1 MLICNDMKA
10 IKYLFSILAIALVC
24 SACVDY
30 SDASEA
36 VTVKVQLQLPDV
48 LKGHMS
54 LEGHTVSLQL
64 NGVTYSAQTDAAGV
78 ATFSNIVPDV
88 YNISTSW
95 DITSSEYNRI
105 TGSSQVNDGATV
117 SGSLNAQ
124 LINGSQPLLLTTT
137 LSVKRDIVISK
148 IYAAG
153 SKDKN
158 NKRYVAGQ
166 YIELYNQSNDSV
178 DVAGLYIGLLETDVP
193 QAYTLENLKTNYA
206 DSVVLV
212 KQVFRIPTDK
222 HYMVAPGGTVLL
234 VNSAV
239 DHSLNSPME
248 HSLLKAD
255 FEAKDVKGKMLNN
268 PEVPALQ
275 NVFNIY
281 SGISYMNILT
291 TGQGVVIFRSSA
303 DISQL
308 KLTYKFG
315 KTSGTQYGL
324 LPKRYII
331 DGVDFIRHKATGTD
345 VGEKRLYGDIDAGYI
360 SINATAGLSGEV
372 VYRKVTSKTAAG
384 QSILMDTNNSSNDF
398 QVSTTIAPRTF

>member
-1 MLICNDMKA
+1 MKA
-10 IKYLFSILAIALVC
+10 IKYLFSILTVALVF
-24 SACVDY
+24 SSCVDY
-30 SDASEA
+30 SDASEVVIA
-36 VTVKVQLQLPDV
+36 KVQLQLPDE
-48 LKGHMS
+48 LNGHMT

-88 YNISTSW
+88 YNISASW

-105 TGSSQVNDGATV
+105 TGSSQVINGATV
-117 SGSLNAQ
+117 SGSLNSQ
-124 LINGSQPLLLTTT
+124 LINGSEPLLLTTT

-153 SKDKN
+153 SKDNN

-222 HYMVAPGGTVLL
+222 SYKVAPGGTVLL
-234 VNSAV
+234 VNSAI
-239 DHSLNSPME
+239 DHSLNSPLE
-248 HSLLKAD
+248 HSLLNAN

-331 DGVDFIRHKATGTD
+331 DGVDFLRHKATGTD
-345 VGEKRLYGDIDAGYI
+345 VGEKRLYNDIDAGYI

-372 VYRKVTSKTAAG
+372 IYRKTASTEAG
-384 QSILMDTNNSSNDF
+384 GHSILMDTNNSTNDF
-398 QVSTTIAPRTF
+398 QVSTSVTP

>member
-10 IKYLFSILAIALVC
+10 IKYLFSILTVALVF
-24 SACVDY
+24 SSCVDY

-36 VTVKVQLQLPDV
+36 VTVKVQLQLPDE
-48 LKGHMS
+48 LNGHMT
-54 LEGHTVSLQL
+54 LVGHTVSLQL

-88 YNISTSW
+88 YNISASW

-105 TGSSQVNDGATV
+105 TGSSQVINGATV
-117 SGSLNAQ
+117 SGSLNSQ
-124 LINGSQPLLLTTT
+124 LINGSEPLLLTTT

-153 SKDKN
+153 SKDNN

-222 HYMVAPGGTVLL
+222 SYKVAPGGTVLL
-234 VNSAV
+234 VNSAI
-239 DHSLNSPME
+239 DHSLNSPLE
-248 HSLLKAD
+248 HSLLNAN

-331 DGVDFIRHKATGTD
+331 DGVDFLRHKATGTD
-345 VGEKRLYGDIDAGYI
+345 VGEKRLYNDIDAGYI

-372 VYRKVTSKTAAG
+372 IYRKTASAAAG
-384 QSILMDTNNSSNDF
+384 GHSILMDTNNSTNDF
-398 QVSTTIAPRTF
+398 QVSTSVTP

>member
-10 IKYLFSILAIALVC
+10 IKYLFSILTVALVF
-24 SACVDY
+24 SSCVDY
-30 SDASEA
+30 SDASEVVIA
-36 VTVKVQLQLPDV
+36 KVQLQLPDE
-48 LKGHMS
+48 LNGHMT

-88 YNISTSW
+88 YNISASW

-105 TGSSQVNDGATV
+105 TGSSQVINGATV
-117 SGSLNAQ
+117 SGSLNSQ
-124 LINGSQPLLLTTT
+124 LINGSEPLLLTTT

-153 SKDKN
+153 SKDNN

-222 HYMVAPGGTVLL
+222 SYKVAPGGTVLL
-234 VNSAV
+234 VNSAI
-239 DHSLNSPME
+239 DHSLNSPLE
-248 HSLLKAD
+248 HSLLNAN

-331 DGVDFIRHKATGTD
+331 DGVDFLRHKATGTD
-345 VGEKRLYGDIDAGYI
+345 VGEKRLYNDIDAGYI

-372 VYRKVTSKTAAG
+372 IYRKTASTEAG
-384 QSILMDTNNSSNDF
+384 GHSILMDTNNSTNDF
-398 QVSTTIAPRTF
+398 QVSTSVTP

>member
-10 IKYLFSILAIALVC
+10 IKYLFSILTVALVF
-24 SACVDY
+24 SSCVDY

-36 VTVKVQLQLPDV
+36 VTAKVHLQLPDE
-48 LKGHMS
+48 LNGHMT

-88 YNISTSW
+88 YNISASW

-105 TGSSQVNDGATV
+105 TGSSQVINGATV
-117 SGSLNAQ
+117 SGSLNSQ
-124 LINGSQPLLLTTT
+124 LINGSEPLLLTTT

-153 SKDKN
+153 SKDNN

-222 HYMVAPGGTVLL
+222 SYKVAPGGTVLL
-234 VNSAV
+234 VNSAI
-239 DHSLNSPME
+239 DHSLNSPLE
-248 HSLLKAD
+248 HSLLNAN

-291 TGQGVVIFRSSA
+291 TGQSVVIFRSSA

-331 DGVDFIRHKATGTD
+331 DGVDFLRHKATGTD
-345 VGEKRLYGDIDAGYI
+345 VGEKRLYNDIDAGYI

-372 VYRKVTSKTAAG
+372 VYRKTASTTAG
-384 QSILMDTNNSSNDF
+384 GHNILMDTNNSTNDF
-398 QVSTTIAPRTF
+398 QVSTSVTP

>member
-1 MLICNDMKA
+1 M
-10 IKYLFSILAIALVC
+10 
-24 SACVDY
+24 
-30 SDASEA
+30 
-36 VTVKVQLQLPDV
+36 
-48 LKGHMS
+48 
-54 LEGHTVSLQL
+54 
-64 NGVTYSAQTDAAGV
+64 
-78 ATFSNIVPDV
+78 
-88 YNISTSW
+88 
-95 DITSSEYNRI
+95 
-105 TGSSQVNDGATV
+105 
-117 SGSLNAQ
+117 
-124 LINGSQPLLLTTT
+124 LLTTT

-153 SKDKN
+153 SKDNN

-222 HYMVAPGGTVLL
+222 SYKVAPGGTVLL
-234 VNSAV
+234 VNSAI
-239 DHSLNSPME
+239 DHSLNSPLE
-248 HSLLKAD
+248 HSLLNAN

-315 KTSGTQYGL
+315 KISGTQYGL

-331 DGVDFIRHKATGTD
+331 DGV
-345 VGEKRLYGDIDAGYI
+345 
-360 SINATAGLSGEV
+360 
-372 VYRKVTSKTAAG
+372 
-384 QSILMDTNNSSNDF
+384 
-398 QVSTTIAPRTF
+398 

>member
-1 MLICNDMKA
+1 MKA
-10 IKYLFSILAIALVC
+10 IKYLFSILTVALVF
-24 SACVDY
+24 SSCVDY
-30 SDASEA
+30 SDASEVVIA
-36 VTVKVQLQLPDV
+36 KVQLQLPDE
-48 LKGHMS
+48 LNGHMT

-88 YNISTSW
+88 YNISASW

-105 TGSSQVNDGATV
+105 TGSSQVINGATV
-117 SGSLNAQ
+117 SGSLNSQ
-124 LINGSQPLLLTTT
+124 LINGSEPLLLTTT

-153 SKDKN
+153 SKDNN

-222 HYMVAPGGTVLL
+222 SYKVAPGGTVLL
-234 VNSAV
+234 VNSAI
-239 DHSLNSPME
+239 DHSLNSPLE
-248 HSLLKAD
+248 HSLLNVN

-331 DGVDFIRHKATGTD
+331 DGVDFLRHKATGTD
-345 VGEKRLYGDIDAGYI
+345 VGEKRLYNDIDAGYI

-372 VYRKVTSKTAAG
+372 IYRKTASTEAG
-384 QSILMDTNNSSNDF
+384 GHSILMDTNNSTNDF
-398 QVSTTIAPRTF
+398 QVSTSVTP

>member
-1 MLICNDMKA
+1 MKA
-10 IKYLFSILAIALVC
+10 IKYLFSILTVALVF
-24 SACVDY
+24 SSCVDY

-36 VTVKVQLQLPDV
+36 VTAKVRLQLPDE
-48 LKGHMS
+48 LNGHMT

-88 YNISTSW
+88 YNISASW

-105 TGSSQVNDGATV
+105 TGSSQVINGATV
-117 SGSLNAQ
+117 SGSLNSQ
-124 LINGSQPLLLTTT
+124 LINGSEPLLLTTT

-153 SKDKN
+153 SKDNN
-158 NKRYVAGQ
+158 NKRYVVGQ

-222 HYMVAPGGTVLL
+222 SYKVAPGGTVLL
-234 VNSAV
+234 VNSAI
-239 DHSLNSPME
+239 DHSLNSPLE
-248 HSLLKAD
+248 HSLLNAN

-331 DGVDFIRHKATGTD
+331 DGVDFLRHKATGTD
-345 VGEKRLYGDIDAGYI
+345 VGEKRLYNDIDAGYI
-360 SINATAGLSGEV
+360 SINATVGLSGEV
-372 VYRKVTSKTAAG
+372 IYRKTASTSVG
-384 QSILMDTNNSSNDF
+384 GHSILMDTNNSTNDF
-398 QVSTTIAPRTF
+398 EVSTSVTP

>member
-10 IKYLFSILAIALVC
+10 IKYLFSILTVALVF
-24 SACVDY
+24 SSCVDY
-30 SDASEA
+30 SDASEVVIA
-36 VTVKVQLQLPDV
+36 KVQLQLPDE
-48 LKGHMS
+48 LRGHTT

-64 NGVTYSAQTDAAGV
+64 KGVTYSAQTDAAGI
-78 ATFSNIVPDV
+78 ATFPNIVPDV
-88 YNISTSW
+88 YNISASW
-95 DITSSEYNRI
+95 DITSSEYNRL
-105 TGSSQVNDGATV
+105 TGSSQVINGATV
-117 SGSLNAQ
+117 SGSLNSQ
-124 LINGSQPLLLTTT
+124 LINGSEPLLLTTT

-153 SKDKN
+153 SKGNN

-222 HYMVAPGGTVLL
+222 SYKVAPGGTVLL
-234 VNSAV
+234 VNSAI
-239 DHSLNSPME
+239 DHSLNSPLE
-248 HSLLKAD
+248 HSLLNAN

-331 DGVDFIRHKATGTD
+331 DGVDFLRHKATGTD
-345 VGEKRLYGDIDAGYI
+345 VGEKRLYNDIDAGYI

-372 VYRKVTSKTAAG
+372 IYRKTSSIAAG
-384 QSILMDTNNSSNDF
+384 GHNILMDTNNSTNDF
-398 QVSTTIAPRTF
+398 EVSTSVTP

>member
-10 IKYLFSILAIALVC
+10 IKYLFSILTVALVF
-24 SACVDY
+24 SSCVDY

-36 VTVKVQLQLPDV
+36 VTAKVQLQLPDE
-48 LKGHMS
+48 LNGHMT

-64 NGVTYSAQTDAAGV
+64 NGVTYSTQTDAAGV

-88 YNISTSW
+88 YNISASW

-105 TGSSQVNDGATV
+105 TGSSQVINGATV
-117 SGSLNAQ
+117 SGSLNSQ
-124 LINGSQPLLLTTT
+124 LINGSEPLLLTTT

-153 SKDKN
+153 SKDNN

-222 HYMVAPGGTVLL
+222 SYKVAPGGTVLL
-234 VNSAV
+234 VNSAI
-239 DHSLNSPME
+239 DHSLNSPLE
-248 HSLLKAD
+248 HSLLNAN
-255 FEAKDVKGKMLNN
+255 FEAKDVKGKILNN

-308 KLTYKFG
+308 KLTYSLARRAVHSMDFYQ
-315 KTSGTQYGL
+315 SVIL
-324 LPKRYII
+324 LMVLISF
-331 DGVDFIRHKATGTD
+331 VIRQQERTLVRSVFTMTLML
-345 VGEKRLYGDIDAGYI
+345 VIYVLMQQQVCRVRLSIVRQLLQQQADIAFSWI
-360 SINATAGLSGEV
+360 QTIV
-372 VYRKVTSKTAAG
+372 
-384 QSILMDTNNSSNDF
+384 LMIF
-398 QVSTTIAPRTF
+398 RCQHR

>member
-1 MLICNDMKA
+1 MKA
-10 IKYLFSILAIALVC
+10 IKYLFSILTVALVF
-24 SACVDY
+24 SSCVDY

-36 VTVKVQLQLPDV
+36 VTVKVQLQLPDE
-48 LKGHMS
+48 LNGHMT
-54 LEGHTVSLQL
+54 LVGHTVSLQL

-88 YNISTSW
+88 YNISASW

-105 TGSSQVNDGATV
+105 TGSSQVINGATV
-117 SGSLNAQ
+117 SGSLNSQ
-124 LINGSQPLLLTTT
+124 LINGSEPLLLTTT

-153 SKDKN
+153 SKDNN

-222 HYMVAPGGTVLL
+222 SYKVAPGGTVLL
-234 VNSAV
+234 VNSAI
-239 DHSLNSPME
+239 DHSLNSPLE
-248 HSLLKAD
+248 HSLLNAN

-331 DGVDFIRHKATGTD
+331 DGVDFLRHKATGTD
-345 VGEKRLYGDIDAGYI
+345 VGEKRLYNDIDAGYI

-372 VYRKVTSKTAAG
+372 VYRKTASAAAG
-384 QSILMDTNNSSNDF
+384 GHNILMDTNNSTNDF
-398 QVSTTIAPRTF
+398 QVSTSVTP

>member
-1 MLICNDMKA
+1 M
-10 IKYLFSILAIALVC
+10 
-24 SACVDY
+24 
-30 SDASEA
+30 
-36 VTVKVQLQLPDV
+36 T
-48 LKGHMS
+48 

-64 NGVTYSAQTDAAGV
+64 NGVTYSTQTDAAGV

-88 YNISTSW
+88 YNISASW

-153 SKDKN
+153 SKDNN

-193 QAYTLENLKTNYA
+193 QAYTLDNLKTNYA

-291 TGQGVVIFRSSA
+291 TGQGVVIFRTSA

-315 KTSGTQYGL
+315 KTSGVQYGL

-331 DGVDFIRHKATGTD
+331 DGVDFLRHKATGTD

-372 VYRKVTSKTAAG
+372 VYRKVTSTTAAG

>member
-36 VTVKVQLQLPDV
+36 VTAKVQLQLPDV

-105 TGSSQVNDGATV
+105 TGSSQVINGATV
-117 SGSLNAQ
+117 SGSLNSQ
-124 LINGSQPLLLTTT
+124 LINGSEPLLLTTT

-153 SKDKN
+153 SKDN

-193 QAYTLENLKTNYA
+193 QAYTLDNLKTNYA

-331 DGVDFIRHKATGTD
+331 DGVDFLRHKATGTD
-345 VGEKRLYGDIDAGYI
+345 VGEKRLYNDIDAGYI

-372 VYRKVTSKTAAG
+372 VYRKVTSTTAVG
-384 QSILMDTNNSSNDF
+384 QAILMDTNNSSNDF

>member
-10 IKYLFSILAIALVC
+10 IKYLFSILTVALVF
-24 SACVDY
+24 SSCVDY

-36 VTVKVQLQLPDV
+36 VTAKVQLQLPDE
-48 LKGHMS
+48 LNGHMT

-88 YNISTSW
+88 YNISASW

-105 TGSSQVNDGATV
+105 TGSSQVINGATV
-117 SGSLNAQ
+117 SGSLNSQ
-124 LINGSQPLLLTTT
+124 LINGSEPLLLTTT
-137 LSVKRDIVISK
+137 LSIKRDIVISK

-153 SKDKN
+153 SKDNN

-178 DVAGLYIGLLETDVP
+178 DFAGLYIGLLETDVP

-222 HYMVAPGGTVLL
+222 SYKVAPGGTVLL
-234 VNSAV
+234 VNSAI
-239 DHSLNSPME
+239 DHSLNSPLE
-248 HSLLKAD
+248 HSLLNAN

-331 DGVDFIRHKATGTD
+331 DGVDFLRHKAIGTD
-345 VGEKRLYGDIDAGYI
+345 VGEKRLYNDIDAGYI

-372 VYRKVTSKTAAG
+372 IYRKTASTAAG
-384 QSILMDTNNSSNDF
+384 GHSILMDTNNSTNDF
-398 QVSTTIAPRTF
+398 QVSTSVTP

>member
-1 MLICNDMKA
+1 M
-10 IKYLFSILAIALVC
+10 
-24 SACVDY
+24 
-30 SDASEA
+30 
-36 VTVKVQLQLPDV
+36 VQ
-48 LKGHMS
+48 
-54 LEGHTVSLQL
+54 
-64 NGVTYSAQTDAAGV
+64 
-78 ATFSNIVPDV
+78 
-88 YNISTSW
+88 
-95 DITSSEYNRI
+95 
-105 TGSSQVNDGATV
+105 TV
-117 SGSLNAQ
+117 SGSLNSQ
-124 LINGSQPLLLTTT
+124 LINGSEPLLLTTT

-153 SKDKN
+153 SKDKTIN
-158 NKRYVAGQ
+158 DMLQVSISNF
-166 YIELYNQSNDSV
+166 IINLNDSV

-193 QAYTLENLKTNYA
+193 QAYTLDNLKTNYA

-308 KLTYKFG
+308 KLTYKVWQD
-315 KTSGTQYGL
+315 KRCSVWTST
-324 LPKRYII
+324 
-331 DGVDFIRHKATGTD
+331 KA
-345 VGEKRLYGDIDAGYI
+345 LYH
-360 SINATAGLSGEV
+360 
-372 VYRKVTSKTAAG
+372 
-384 QSILMDTNNSSNDF
+384 
-398 QVSTTIAPRTF
+398 

>member
-10 IKYLFSILAIALVC
+10 IKYLFSLLTIALVF
-24 SACVDY
+24 SSCVDY
-30 SDASEA
+30 SDASE
-36 VTVKVQLQLPDV
+36 VQLQLPDE
-48 LKGHMS
+48 LNGHMT

-88 YNISTSW
+88 YNISASW

-105 TGSSQVNDGATV
+105 TGSSQVINGATV
-117 SGSLNAQ
+117 SGSLNSQ
-124 LINGSQPLLLTTT
+124 LINGSEPLLLTTT

-153 SKDKN
+153 SKDNN

-222 HYMVAPGGTVLL
+222 SYKVAPGGTVLL
-234 VNSAV
+234 VNSAI
-239 DHSLNSPME
+239 DHSLNSPLE
-248 HSLLKAD
+248 HSLLNAN

-308 KLTYKFG
+308 KFTYKFG

-331 DGVDFIRHKATGTD
+331 DGVDFLRHKATGTD
-345 VGEKRLYGDIDAGYI
+345 VGEKRLYNDIDAGYI
-360 SINATAGLSGEV
+360 CINATAGLSGEV
-372 VYRKVTSKTAAG
+372 IYRKTASTSAG
-384 QSILMDTNNSSNDF
+384 GHSILMDTNNSTNDF
-398 QVSTTIAPRTF
+398 QVSTSVTP

>member
-10 IKYLFSILAIALVC
+10 IKYLFSILTVALVF
-24 SACVDY
+24 SSCVDY
-30 SDASEA
+30 SDASEVVIA
-36 VTVKVQLQLPDV
+36 KVQLQLPDE
-48 LKGHMS
+48 LNGHMT

-105 TGSSQVNDGATV
+105 TGSSQVINGATV
-117 SGSLNAQ
+117 SGSLNSQ
-124 LINGSQPLLLTTT
+124 LINGSEPLLLTTT

-153 SKDKN
+153 SKDNN

-222 HYMVAPGGTVLL
+222 SYKVAPGGTVLL
-234 VNSAV
+234 VNSAI
-239 DHSLNSPME
+239 DHSLNSPLE
-248 HSLLKAD
+248 HSLLNAN

-331 DGVDFIRHKATGTD
+331 DGVDFLRHKATGTD
-345 VGEKRLYGDIDAGYI
+345 VGEKRLYNDIDAGYI

-372 VYRKVTSKTAAG
+372 IYRKTASTEAG
-384 QSILMDTNNSSNDF
+384 GHSILMDTNNSTNDF
-398 QVSTTIAPRTF
+398 QVSTSVTP

>member
-1 MLICNDMKA
+1 MKA
-10 IKYLFSILAIALVC
+10 IKYLFSILTVALVF
-24 SACVDY
+24 SSCVDY

-36 VTVKVQLQLPDV
+36 VTVKVQLQLPDE
-48 LKGHMS
+48 LNGHMT
-54 LEGHTVSLQL
+54 LVGHTVSLQL

-88 YNISTSW
+88 YNISASW

-105 TGSSQVNDGATV
+105 TGSSQVINGATV
-117 SGSLNAQ
+117 SGSLNSQ
-124 LINGSQPLLLTTT
+124 LINGSEPLLLTTT

-153 SKDKN
+153 SKDNN

-222 HYMVAPGGTVLL
+222 SYKVAPGGTVLL
-234 VNSAV
+234 VNSAI
-239 DHSLNSPME
+239 DHSLNSPLE
-248 HSLLKAD
+248 HSLLNAN

-331 DGVDFIRHKATGTD
+331 DGVDFLRHKATGTD
-345 VGEKRLYGDIDAGYI
+345 VGEKRLYNDIDAGYI

-372 VYRKVTSKTAAG
+372 IYRKTASAAAG
-384 QSILMDTNNSSNDF
+384 GHSILMDTNNSTNDF
-398 QVSTTIAPRTF
+398 QVSTSVTP

>member
-1 MLICNDMKA
+1 MKA

-36 VTVKVQLQLPDV
+36 VTAKVQLQLPDV

-105 TGSSQVNDGATV
+105 TGSSQVINGATV
-117 SGSLNAQ
+117 SGSLNSQ
-124 LINGSQPLLLTTT
+124 LINGSEPLLLTTT

-153 SKDKN
+153 SKDN

-193 QAYTLENLKTNYA
+193 QAYTLDNLKTNYA

-331 DGVDFIRHKATGTD
+331 DGVDFLRHKATGTD
-345 VGEKRLYGDIDAGYI
+345 VGEKRLYNDIDAGYI

-372 VYRKVTSKTAAG
+372 VYRKVTSTTAVG
-384 QSILMDTNNSSNDF
+384 QAILMDTNNSSNDF

>member
-1 MLICNDMKA
+1 MLICNEMKA
-10 IKYLFSILAIALVC
+10 IKYLFSILTVALVF
-24 SACVDY
+24 SSCVDY
-30 SDASEA
+30 SDALEA
-36 VTVKVQLQLPDV
+36 VTAKVQLQLPDE
-48 LKGHMS
+48 LNGHMT

-88 YNISTSW
+88 YNISASW

-105 TGSSQVNDGATV
+105 TGSSQVINGATV
-117 SGSLNAQ
+117 SGSLNSQ
-124 LINGSQPLLLTTT
+124 LINGSGPLLLTTT

-153 SKDKN
+153 SKDNN

-222 HYMVAPGGTVLL
+222 SYKVAPGGTVLL
-234 VNSAV
+234 VNSAI
-239 DHSLNSPME
+239 DHSLNSPLE
-248 HSLLKAD
+248 HSLLNAD

-331 DGVDFIRHKATGTD
+331 DGVDFLRHKATGTD
-345 VGEKRLYGDIDAGYI
+345 VGEKRLYNDIDAGYI

-372 VYRKVTSKTAAG
+372 IYRKTASTSVG
-384 QSILMDTNNSSNDF
+384 GHSILMDTNNSTNDF
-398 QVSTTIAPRTF
+398 QVSTSVTP

>member
-1 MLICNDMKA
+1 MKA

-30 SDASEA
+30 SDASET
-36 VTVKVQLQLPDV
+36 VTAKVQLQLPDV
-48 LKGHMS
+48 LKGHMN

-117 SGSLNAQ
+117 SGSLNSQ
-124 LINGSQPLLLTTT
+124 LINGSEPLLLTTT

-193 QAYTLENLKTNYA
+193 QAYTLDNLKTNYA

-291 TGQGVVIFRSSA
+291 TGQGVVIFRTSA

-372 VYRKVTSKTAAG
+372 VYRKVTSTTAAG

>member
-1 MLICNDMKA
+1 MG
-10 IKYLFSILAIALVC
+10 Y
-24 SACVDY
+24 
-30 SDASEA
+30 
-36 VTVKVQLQLPDV
+36 
-48 LKGHMS
+48 
-54 LEGHTVSLQL
+54 
-64 NGVTYSAQTDAAGV
+64 
-78 ATFSNIVPDV
+78 
-88 YNISTSW
+88 
-95 DITSSEYNRI
+95 TSSEYNRI
-105 TGSSQVNDGATV
+105 TGSSQVINGATV
-117 SGSLNAQ
+117 SGSLNSQ
-124 LINGSQPLLLTTT
+124 LINGSEPLLLTTT

-153 SKDKN
+153 SKDNN

-222 HYMVAPGGTVLL
+222 SYKVAPGGTVLL
-234 VNSAV
+234 VNSAI
-239 DHSLNSPME
+239 DHSLNSPLE
-248 HSLLKAD
+248 HSLLNAN

-324 LPKRYII
+324 YQSVILLMVLISF
-331 DGVDFIRHKATGTD
+331 VIRQQERTLVRSVFTM
-345 VGEKRLYGDIDAGYI
+345 
-360 SINATAGLSGEV
+360 T
-372 VYRKVTSKTAAG
+372 
-384 QSILMDTNNSSNDF
+384 LML
-398 QVSTTIAPRTF
+398 VI

>member
-1 MLICNDMKA
+1 MKA
-10 IKYLFSILAIALVC
+10 IKYLFSILTVALVF
-24 SACVDY
+24 SSCVDY
-30 SDASEA
+30 SYASEA
-36 VTVKVQLQLPDV
+36 VTAKVQLQLPDE
-48 LKGHMS
+48 LNGHMT

-88 YNISTSW
+88 YNISASW

-105 TGSSQVNDGATV
+105 TGSSQVINGATV
-117 SGSLNAQ
+117 SGSLNSQ
-124 LINGSQPLLLTTT
+124 LISGSEPLLLTTT

-153 SKDKN
+153 SKDNN

-222 HYMVAPGGTVLL
+222 SYKVAPGGTVLL
-234 VNSAV
+234 VNSAI
-239 DHSLNSPME
+239 DHSLNSPLE
-248 HSLLKAD
+248 HSLLNAN

-331 DGVDFIRHKATGTD
+331 DGVDFLRHKATGTD
-345 VGEKRLYGDIDAGYI
+345 VGEKRLYNDIDAGYI

-372 VYRKVTSKTAAG
+372 IYRKTASTSAG
-384 QSILMDTNNSSNDF
+384 GHSILMDTNNSTNDF
-398 QVSTTIAPRTF
+398 QVSTSVTP

>member
-1 MLICNDMKA
+1 MKA

-30 SDASEA
+30 SNASEA

>member
-1 MLICNDMKA
+1 MKA
-10 IKYLFSILAIALVC
+10 IKYLFSILTVALFF
-24 SACVDY
+24 SSCVDY

-36 VTVKVQLQLPDV
+36 VTAKVKLQLPDE
-48 LKGHMS
+48 LNGHMT

-88 YNISTSW
+88 YNISASW
-95 DITSSEYNRI
+95 DITSSEYNRL
-105 TGSSQVNDGATV
+105 TGSSQVINGATV
-117 SGSLNAQ
+117 SGSLNSQ
-124 LINGSQPLLLTTT
+124 LINGSEPLLLTTT

-153 SKDKN
+153 SKDNN

-222 HYMVAPGGTVLL
+222 SYKVAPGGTVLL
-234 VNSAV
+234 VNSAI
-239 DHSLNSPME
+239 DHSLNSPLE
-248 HSLLKAD
+248 HSLLNAN

-331 DGVDFIRHKATGTD
+331 DGVDFLRHKATGTD
-345 VGEKRLYGDIDAGYI
+345 VGEKRLYNDIDAGYI

-372 VYRKVTSKTAAG
+372 IYRKTASTSAG
-384 QSILMDTNNSSNDF
+384 GHSILMDTNNSTNDF
-398 QVSTTIAPRTF
+398 QVSTSVTP